1 VSTDNT
7 LSPAL
12 TDTELQTLWR
22 QAWLIASRL
31 CRGTLIRLSGGRGG
45 LYDHSDFQ
53 QDALL
58 TFRALALRWA
68 AEEPRPPEDDLWA
81 AWRRCLWHGGSS
93 ILRRPPQRLWG
104 GANTPE
110 MDLEELADDPS
121 GCKDTGLAR
130 AASEQLVCRE
140 DPEQLVEA
148 SEHTAESRKLIAR
161 ALVALPPSQ
170 RTLITWIVIEERP
183 VAEVAAL
190 LGASRGAVYSRLS
203 RALAALRR
211 EARARGLDG
220 PVD

>member
-1 VSTDNT
+1 MSNHNI
-7 LSPAL
+7 LSGSL

-22 QAWLIASRL
+22 HAWLIASRL
-31 CRGTLIRLSGGRGG
+31 CRGTLIRLRSGRGG
-45 LYDHSDFQ
+45 LYDDSDFH
-53 QDALL
+53 QDAFLV
-58 TFRALALRWA
+58 FRALALRWA
-68 AEEPRPPEDDLWA
+68 AGDPRPPEDDLWS
-81 AWRRCLWHGGSS
+81 AWRRCLWHNGSS

-104 GANTPE
+104 GSNTPE
-110 MDLEELADDPS
+110 MDPEELADDPS

-161 ALVALPPSQ
+161 ALAALPPSQ

-183 VAEVAAL
+183 VAEVAAR
-190 LGASRGAVYSRLS
+190 LGVSRGAVYSRLS

-211 EARARGLDG
+211 EARSRGLDG
-220 PVD
+220 PAD